1 MRNKALWIEIQI
13 LPNDIFRFKK
23 DKKLNYKETL
33 FFIAKCL
40 TISLEDKNRDEIE
53 LILKTTDVDWDAVVK
68 VSTSHYVFPALY
80 CNFKRADFLKYL
92 PADLVNYMKHI
103 TDLNRDRN
111 KQIISQAQDLNT
123 LLLNNNIT
131 PIFLK
136 GTGNLLEGL
145 YDDIAERMV
154 GDIDFLLSK
163 KDSSSTFKILK
174 SNNYYTA
181 ENLLN
186 NPPDHRHFPRLV
198 KQENIAAVEIHKEV
212 TIEKHRDEFNYKI
225 ISEDAQ
231 QINDFLVLNFENQ
244 LSLSII
250 ASQINDSGFNLKK
263 ISLRSAYDVFLLS
276 KKVDTKKAI
285 SKFTKLN
292 NPLNCFLA
300 NCNLVFGDLES
311 LKYNKSEEAEN
322 YLKAF
327 NKSLYRSKSTI
338 NFKLIRVN
346 LYRKFSKFC
355 KSIFNSEYR
364 KWLLN
369 RIKRKI

>member
-1 MRNKALWIEIQI
+1 M
-13 LPNDIFRFKK
+13 
-23 DKKLNYKETL
+23 NYKETL

-92 PADLVNYMKHI
+92 PTDLVNYMKHI

-163 KDSSSTFKILK
+163 KDSSSAFKILK

-212 TIEKHRDEFNYKI
+212 TIEKHRGEFNYKI
-225 ISEDAQ
+225 ISDDAQ

-263 ISLRSAYDVFLLS
+263 ISLRNAYDVFLLS

-292 NPLNCFLA
+292 NKLNCFLA

-311 LKYNKSEEAEN
+311 IKYNKSEEAEN

-327 NKSLYRSKSTI
+327 NKSLYKSKSTI
-338 NFKLIRVN
+338 NFKLIKIN
-346 LYRKFSKFC
+346 LYRKFGKIC
-355 KSIFNSEYR
+355 KSIFNNEYR

-369 RIKRKI
+369 RIKSKL

>member
-1 MRNKALWIEIQI
+1 M
-13 LPNDIFRFKK
+13 
-23 DKKLNYKETL
+23 NYKETL

-53 LILKTTDVDWDAVVK
+53 IILKTTDVDWETVVK
-68 VSTSHYVFPALY
+68 VSTSHYVFPAIY
-80 CNFKRADFLKYL
+80 CNFKRANFLKYL
-92 PADLVNYMKHI
+92 PADLVDYMKHI
-103 TDLNRDRN
+103 TNLNRDRN

-123 LLLNNNIT
+123 LLLKNNIA

-145 YDDIAERMV
+145 YDDIGERMI

-163 KDSSSTFKILK
+163 KDSSSAFKFLK
-174 SNNYYTA
+174 SVNYYTP

-186 NPPDHRHFPRLV
+186 NSPDHRHFPRLV

-212 TIEKHRDEFNYKI
+212 TIEKYRGEFNYKI

-231 QINDFLVLNFENQ
+231 QINNFSVLSFENQ

-250 ASQINDSGFNLKK
+250 ANQINDSGFNLKK
-263 ISLRSAYDVFLLS
+263 NSLRNAYDVFLLS

-285 SKFTKLN
+285 SKFTKLK

-311 LKYNKSEEAEN
+311 LESHKTKEAEN

-327 NKSLYRSKSTI
+327 NKSLYRSKSSI
-338 NFKLIRVN
+338 NFKLITIN
-346 LYRKFSKFC
+346 LYRKFGKIC
-355 KSIFNSEYR
+355 KSIFNNKYR

-369 RIKRKI
+369 RIKSRL